1 MAGVP
6 SSPNRL
12 RRRGSSVMGFTSV
25 QLKNGACQNGG
36 WYASPEV
43 VAMRLAAHIV
53 AVGVVAH
60 REAPSERL
68 HVVRLGF
75 GFGVWLARVALRF
88 RARDELHACH
98 RQQLAC
104 FGGVQDV
111 VRLHEVVRR
120 LFRQLEQHAADAV
133 AVGIGFEREH
143 APDAQVAA
151 HLGVRQHAFQHM
163 EGDARLAAQPADP
176 APARVQVRLGA
187 GGVGKGV
194 VAAVE
199 VADGVAQESVAARA
213 ALLFDPAVFVGGHGL
228 RGELPAEP
236 LVGVWLPAGWA
247 RPATRTPS
255 PRRTR
260 PARRRQSA
268 RACARENRVFASH
281 GSIPACQKTAPT
293 RVAAGFGVGQSYT
306 ERNCG
311 SPREAAR

>member
-1 MAGVP
+1 
-6 SSPNRL
+6 
-12 RRRGSSVMGFTSV
+12 
-25 QLKNGACQNGG
+25 
-36 WYASPEV
+36 
-43 VAMRLAAHIV
+43 
-53 AVGVVAH
+53 
-60 REAPSERL
+60 
-68 HVVRLGF
+68 VRLGF
-75 GFGVWLARVALRF
+75 GFGVRLARVALRF
-88 RARDELHACH
+88 RARDELHACQ

-187 GGVGKGV
+187 GGVGEGV

-236 LVGVWLPAGWA
+236 LVGVYCQQGGHAQ
-247 RPATRTPS
+247 
-255 PRRTR
+255 RRGR
-260 PARRRQSA
+260 HRRRAPAQPAANNQHA
-268 RACARENRVFASH
+268 RAPVKVGFLHRN
-281 GSIPACQKTAPT
+281 GSIPATCLDQ
-293 RVAAGFGVGQSYT
+293 
-306 ERNCG
+306 
-311 SPREAAR
+311 SPRHSSQR